1 MAQQQRKERGH
12 GPRQANAA
20 RQGKAPQRPAAPR
33 AEAGAPRAA
42 ADAQPQRTANTPPRA
57 KAAPPQGGAARGAGR
72 KKGGGAL
79 RREKSCGAVCVCG
92 QGGEQRVLLV
102 RHLAGG
108 RWAFPKGHTEPGETE
123 QQTALREVAEET
135 GVAAS
140 LLAGFRFV
148 TNYSPVRGTI
158 KKVVYFA
165 ARCAPTTPRPQP
177 GEIRDAR
184 FFAPEEALRRLTY
197 PADKRL
203 LRKALRFLAGAGD
216 AKTTAAPTRH
226 TGADSTPASP
236 AQAAR
241 HRGAGDTKTGGAQT
255 TAASPAP
262 ARPGRPGKPRHKK
275 RGSGR

>member
-20 RQGKAPQRPAAPR
+20 RAPGAACTT
-33 AEAGAPRAA
+33 GAPRAA

-57 KAAPPQGGAARGAGR
+57 KGAPPQGGAARSAGR

-216 AKTTAAPTRH
+216 V
-226 TGADSTPASP
+226 
-236 AQAAR
+236 
-241 HRGAGDTKTGGAQT
+241 KTGGAQT

-275 RGSGR
+275 GASGR